1 MSLQRYQGWHCDS
14 LDQFSHH
21 SQLKMATMQFSIVVK
36 SSIGGSFLWS
46 QKTHG
51 TIVGIAF
58 PSKVE
63 NWSPATKQ
71 NKNYWIWPKIGWVMG
86 NFRPKFD
93 FEKCI
98 RRPSWTRDL
107 ECRSKVAN
115 ILMFFES
122 STPLPCLCK
131 VWSKFIGYFLI
142 YIQLIVV
149 VHILV
154 KYLQTGHRVYGQ
166 TGKG

>member
-1 MSLQRYQGWHCDS
+1 MALW
-14 LDQFSHH
+14 QFGSIFP
-21 SQLKMATMQFSIVVK
+21 SFSVENGDFQSTMQFSIVVK

-86 NFRPKFD
+86 SFRPKFD

-98 RRPSWTRDL
+98 WRPSWITWPWMYV
-107 ECRSKVAN
+107 KGHQYFN
-115 ILMFFES
+115 FFES
-122 STPLPCLCK
+122 SMPLPCLCK
-131 VWSKFIGYFLI
+131 VWSKFIEYFLI

>member
-1 MSLQRYQGWHCDS
+1 MALW
-14 LDQFSHH
+14 QFVSWKWR
-21 SQLKMATMQFSIVVK
+21 QCNDSIVVK

-71 NKNYWIWPKIGWVMG
+71 NKNYWIWPKIGWLWVVLG
-86 NFRPKFD
+86 PHLTLKNVFGGHLG
-93 FEKCI
+93 
-98 RRPSWTRDL
+98 SRDL
-107 ECRSKVAN
+107 ECRSKVTN

-122 STPLPCLCK
+122 SMPLPCLCK
-131 VWSKFIGYFLI
+131 VVEIHWVLFDI

-166 TGKG
+166 QERVNVYGIYWR